1 MVKYT
6 NTYFA
11 PLSLL
16 IGIALRNV
24 CSLRQAKHCGVL
36 FLSYTY
42 HLATTINSNS
52 NTLEYEPPQSWTNT
66 LKPPFDFFNWKTNHK
81 NLLGIQLPQ
90 QKSPLNRFFALKNYY
105 HTKSWHANWNK

>member
-36 FLSYTY
+36 FFVIHIP

-66 LKPPFDFFNWKTNHK
+66 LKPPFDFLTGK
-81 NLLGIQLPQ
+81 Q
-90 QKSPLNRFFALKNYY
+90 
-105 HTKSWHANWNK
+105 TKKPVRNTTSSTKVAS